1 MKQFLVGSLAFPARA
16 ILLAIAADRAW
27 RSRIADPGLRRT
39 PSCALIFSAAV
50 TGALLGFGDPALADC
65 AAVAT
70 DQTCTNSTFLTGLG
84 GVRGLQDNGTTLT
97 VTNTASGTIS
107 GSQTG
112 IVANNNANVT
122 NSGTISGVSDNGISA
137 DGTAAV
143 TNSGTIS
150 AGFNG
155 FNGINA
161 STANVTNSGTISGAF
176 NGINASTAN
185 VTNSGTISATSL
197 GVGTGIDAESAT
209 VINSGTISGAAF
221 GIAAG
226 SAKVTNSGTISGG
239 LAGINADTAT
249 VSNSG
254 TISATGAGSF
264 GIVAN
269 NIANVTNS
277 GTISASGTGG
287 IGIFVNHNATV
298 SNSGVI
304 SATGTASSGISAP
317 TANVTNS
324 GAISATGAGSF
335 GIDAITA
342 NVTNSGTISA
352 TGSNSIGIDAVIA
365 NVINSG
371 TISATGAG
379 SFGIFANA
387 PNVTNS
393 GTIKGET
400 GIIAFFGATL
410 INSGSIIGTGGTAI
424 DFHFSLSDS
433 LAFLPGSRIIGNIF
447 LGANDTVNIRS
458 GRDVAWL
465 LTFGA
470 NGFNGLVG
478 TGALVNVS
486 GGAPFVISGNQIA
499 TLDPTAFGLADRSLM
514 NVTGG
519 ISALV
524 QNRFGGMA
532 PVGSGAG
539 ISSFAPAAD
548 KATEAFASIPSLA
561 IAYAPETPAFK
572 APPFAGVGITTVW
585 TGAFGGIRHQSADGA
600 MLGATDSA
608 LGAALGVDRQVAPD
622 LKLGGFIGG
631 GAGRLAVDLNSQSV
645 TTDYIFGGAYGRF
658 DWASQFADFMLYGG
672 RTSSNSSRTVA
683 NNLAPNG
690 LETATARYDGFF
702 ISPDI
707 AYGWRLPVGSGYMLT
722 PTARLRY
729 VAGFF
734 DGFAETGSAQ
744 NLSVG
749 SRTIQDFE
757 QRFELDLTRT
767 MTVGA
772 SDTLKA
778 GLHVG
783 AIGLERVGD
792 TTVNTVL
799 LGQNLAFVTP
809 GKANAFGGLAGTS
822 FDFASHQHISVFG
835 ALEGIW
841 MNDRST
847 TVTAKAGLRGA
858 F

>member
-1 MKQFLVGSLAFPARA
+1 MPTSPIRA
-16 ILLAIAADRAW
+16 P
-27 RSRIADPGLRRT
+27 SRG
-39 PSCALIFSAAV
+39 
-50 TGALLGFGDPALADC
+50 
-65 AAVAT
+65 
-70 DQTCTNSTFLTGLG
+70 
-84 GVRGLQDNGTTLT
+84 
-97 VTNTASGTIS
+97 
-107 GSQTG
+107 
-112 IVANNNANVT
+112 
-122 NSGTISGVSDNGISA
+122 
-137 DGTAAV
+137 GTA
-143 TNSGTIS
+143 
-150 AGFNG
+150 
-155 FNGINA
+155 
-161 STANVTNSGTISGAF
+161 
-176 NGINASTAN
+176 
-185 VTNSGTISATSL
+185 L
-197 GVGTGIDAESAT
+197 
-209 VINSGTISGAAF
+209 
-221 GIAAG
+221 
-226 SAKVTNSGTISGG
+226 
-239 LAGINADTAT
+239 
-249 VSNSG
+249 
-254 TISATGAGSF
+254 
-264 GIVAN
+264 
-269 NIANVTNS
+269 
-277 GTISASGTGG
+277 
-287 IGIFVNHNATV
+287 FVE
-298 SNSGVI
+298 GQ
-304 SATGTASSGISAP
+304 G
-317 TANVTNS
+317 
-324 GAISATGAGSF
+324 
-335 GIDAITA
+335 
-342 NVTNSGTISA
+342 
-352 TGSNSIGIDAVIA
+352 
-365 NVINSG
+365 
-371 TISATGAG
+371 
-379 SFGIFANA
+379 
-387 PNVTNS
+387 
-393 GTIKGET
+393 
-400 GIIAFFGATL
+400 TL

-424 DFHFSLSDS
+424 DFSQSFSDS
-433 LAFLPGSRIIGNIF
+433 LTFLPGSRIVGAIL
-447 LGANDTVNIRS
+447 LGDGDTVNVQT
-458 GRDVAWL
+458 GRGISSM
-465 LTFGA
+465 LTFTPNGA
-470 NGFNGLVG
+470 FSLSAGG
-478 TGALVNVS
+478 TQ
-486 GGAPFVISGNQIA
+486 PFVISGNQIA
-499 TLDPTAFGLADRSLM
+499 TLDPTAFALADRSLM

-539 ISSFAPAAD
+539 VSSFAPAAAT
-548 KATEAFASIPSLA
+548 ATEAFNSIPSLA

-608 LGAALGVDRQVAPD
+608 IGAALGVDRQVAPD

-645 TTDYIFGGAYGRF
+645 ATDYIFGGAYGRF

-683 NNLAPNG
+683 NNLAPGG

-707 AYGWRLPVGSGYMLT
+707 AYGWRLPVGSRYTLT

-734 DGFAETGSAQ
+734 DGFGETGSAQ

-757 QRFELDLTRT
+757 QRFELDLSRT

-772 SDTLKA
+772 NDTLKA

>member
-1 MKQFLVGSLAFPARA
+1 MKQL
-16 ILLAIAADRAW
+16 
-27 RSRIADPGLRRT
+27 
-39 PSCALIFSAAV
+39 LIFSAAV
-50 TGALLGFGDPALADC
+50 AVTLLGFGDPALADC
-65 AAVAT
+65 AVEAA
-70 DQTCTNSTFLTGLG
+70 DQTCTNSTFLSGGQFGL
-84 GVRGLQDNGTTLT
+84 RDNGTTLT

-107 GSQTG
+107 GGFAG
-112 IVANNNANVT
+112 ISANINASVTNSGTIVGGSGNGVGADGNVAVT
-122 NSGTISGVSDNGISA
+122 NSGTISGGFSGIGTDGTAAVTNSGTISGGVNGIGA

-150 AGFNG
+150 
-155 FNGINA
+155 
-161 STANVTNSGTISGAF
+161 
-176 NGINASTAN
+176 
-185 VTNSGTISATSL
+185 
-197 GVGTGIDAESAT
+197 
-209 VINSGTISGAAF
+209 
-221 GIAAG
+221 
-226 SAKVTNSGTISGG
+226 GG
-239 LAGINADTAT
+239 LT
-249 VSNSG
+249 
-254 TISATGAGSF
+254 
-264 GIVAN
+264 
-269 NIANVTNS
+269 
-277 GTISASGTGG
+277 
-287 IGIFVNHNATV
+287 
-298 SNSGVI
+298 
-304 SATGTASSGISAP
+304 GISAP

-335 GIDAITA
+335 GIDANIA

-352 TGSNSIGIDAVIA
+352 TGSNSIGIVAVIA

-379 SFGIFANA
+379 SFGISADA
-387 PNVTNS
+387 ANVTNS

-400 GIIAFFGATL
+400 GIIAFSGATL

-424 DFHFSLSDS
+424 DFSNSGSDS
-433 LAFLPGSRIIGNIF
+433 LTFLPGSRIVGNIL
-447 LGANDTVNIRS
+447 LGANDTVNIRT

-470 NGFNGLVG
+470 NGSSGLVG
-478 TGALVNVS
+478 TGASVNVS
-486 GGAPFVISGNQIA
+486 GGAPFVISGNQVA

-519 ISALV
+519 ISSLV
-524 QNRFGGMA
+524 AARFGGMA
-532 PVGSGAG
+532 PVGSSAG

-548 KATEAFASIPSLA
+548 KATEAFNSIPSLA

-572 APPFAGVGITTVW
+572 APPFAGAGITTVW
-585 TGAFGGIRHQSADGA
+585 TGAFGGVRHQSADGA

-608 LGAALGVDRQVAPD
+608 FGAALGVDRQVAPD
-622 LKLGGFIGG
+622 LKLGGFVGG

-645 TTDYIFGGAYGRF
+645 DTGYIFGGAYGRF

>member
-1 MKQFLVGSLAFPARA
+1 M
-16 ILLAIAADRAW
+16 
-27 RSRIADPGLRRT
+27 
-39 PSCALIFSAAV
+39 
-50 TGALLGFGDPALADC
+50 LGFGDPALADC

-70 DQTCTNSTFLTGLG
+70 DQTCTNSIFLSGGQLGL
-84 GVRGLQDNGTTLT
+84 LDNGTTLT

-107 GSQTG
+107 GSQDG
-112 IVANNNANVT
+112 IDANNNANVT
-122 NSGTISGVSDNGISA
+122 NSGTISGGNGGDGIFVDS
-137 DGTAAV
+137 GTAIV

-150 AGFNG
+150 ATGVGSF
-155 FNGINA
+155 GIDA
-161 STANVTNSGTISGAF
+161 VTANVTNSGTISVTGT
-176 NGINASTAN
+176 NSVGINANIAN
-185 VTNSGTISATSL
+185 INNSGTISA
-197 GVGTGIDAESAT
+197 
-209 VINSGTISGAAF
+209 SGSGSI
-221 GIAAG
+221 GIAA
-226 SAKVTNSGTISGG
+226 N
-239 LAGINADTAT
+239 NAT

-254 TISATGAGSF
+254 TISGGF
-264 GIVAN
+264 RGIV
-269 NIANVTNS
+269 
-277 GTISASGTGG
+277 
-287 IGIFVNHNATV
+287 
-298 SNSGVI
+298 
-304 SATGTASSGISAP
+304 
-317 TANVTNS
+317 
-324 GAISATGAGSF
+324 
-335 GIDAITA
+335 AITA

-352 TGSNSIGIDAVIA
+352 TGFGIIADTA

-379 SFGIFANA
+379 SFGIVGDAA
-387 PNVTNS
+387 NVTNS
-393 GTIKGET
+393 GTIKGVV
-400 GIIAFFGATL
+400 GIFADIGATL

-424 DFHFSLSDS
+424 DFSNSGSDS

-539 ISSFAPAAD
+539 ISSFAPAAT
-548 KATEAFASIPSLA
+548 ATEAFNGIPSLA

-572 APPFAGVGITTVW
+572 APPFAGAGITTVW
-585 TGAFGGIRHQSADGA
+585 TGAFGGVRHQSADGA

-608 LGAALGVDRQVAPD
+608 FGGALGVDRQVAPD

-683 NNLAPNG
+683 NNLAAGG
-690 LETATARYDGFF
+690 LETATSRYDGFF

-707 AYGWRLPVGSGYMLT
+707 AYGWRLPVGSGYVLT

-757 QRFELDLTRT
+757 QRFELDLSRT

-778 GLHVG
+778 GLHAG

-809 GKANAFGGLAGTS
+809 GKAGAFGGLAGTS

>member
-1 MKQFLVGSLAFPARA
+1 MKQL
-16 ILLAIAADRAW
+16 
-27 RSRIADPGLRRT
+27 
-39 PSCALIFSAAV
+39 LIFSAAV

-65 AAVAT
+65 AVDAA
-70 DQTCTNSTFLTGLG
+70 DQTCTNSTFLSGGQFGL
-84 GVRGLQDNGTTLT
+84 LDNGTSLT

-107 GSQTG
+107 GSQDG
-112 IVANNNANVT
+112 IDANNNANVT
-122 NSGTISGVSDNGISA
+122 NSGTISGGNGDGIFVDNG
-137 DGTAAV
+137 TAIV

-150 AGFNG
+150 ATGVGSF
-155 FNGINA
+155 GIDAVTANVTNSGTILA
-161 STANVTNSGTISGAF
+161 SGLGSRGIDVGTANVTNSGTISVTGT
-176 NGINASTAN
+176 NSVGINANIAN
-185 VTNSGTISATSL
+185 IN
-197 GVGTGIDAESAT
+197 
-209 VINSGTISGAAF
+209 NSGTISG
-221 GIAAG
+221 
-226 SAKVTNSGTISGG
+226 
-239 LAGINADTAT
+239 
-249 VSNSG
+249 
-254 TISATGAGSF
+254 SF
-264 GIVAN
+264 GVE
-269 NIANVTNS
+269 
-277 GTISASGTGG
+277 
-287 IGIFVNHNATV
+287 
-298 SNSGVI
+298 
-304 SATGTASSGISAP
+304 
-317 TANVTNS
+317 
-324 GAISATGAGSF
+324 
-335 GIDAITA
+335 AITA

-352 TGSNSIGIDAVIA
+352 TGSNSIGILADTA

-379 SFGIFANA
+379 SFGIVGDAA
-387 PNVTNS
+387 NVTNS
-393 GTIKGET
+393 GTIKAET
-400 GIIAFFGATL
+400 GISADIGATL

-424 DFHFSLSDS
+424 DFHFSGSDS
-433 LAFLPGSRIIGNIF
+433 LTFLPGSRIVGNIL
-447 LGANDTVNIRS
+447 LGGNDTVNIRT

-470 NGFNGLVG
+470 NGFSGLVG

-486 GGAPFVISGNQIA
+486 GGAPFVISGNQVA

-532 PVGSGAG
+532 PVGSSAG
-539 ISSFAPAAD
+539 ISSFAPAAAT
-548 KATEAFASIPSLA
+548 ATEAFNSIPSLA
-561 IAYAPETPAFK
+561 IAYAPETPAYK
-572 APPFAGVGITTVW
+572 APPFAGAGITTVW

-631 GAGRLAVDLNSQSV
+631 GAGRLSVDLNSQSV
-645 TTDYIFGGAYGRF
+645 ATDYIFGGAYGRF

-683 NNLAPNG
+683 NNLAPGG

-707 AYGWRLPVGSGYMLT
+707 AYGWRLPVGSRYTLT

-734 DGFAETGSAQ
+734 DGFGETGSAQ

-757 QRFELDLTRT
+757 QRFELDLSRT

-772 SDTLKA
+772 NDTLKA

-783 AIGLERVGD
+783 AIGLEPVGD

>member
-1 MKQFLVGSLAFPARA
+1 
-16 ILLAIAADRAW
+16 
-27 RSRIADPGLRRT
+27 
-39 PSCALIFSAAV
+39 
-50 TGALLGFGDPALADC
+50 LLGG
-65 AAVAT
+65 
-70 DQTCTNSTFLTGLG
+70 
-84 GVRGLQDNGTTLT
+84 
-97 VTNTASGTIS
+97 
-107 GSQTG
+107 
-112 IVANNNANVT
+112 
-122 NSGTISGVSDNGISA
+122 
-137 DGTAAV
+137 
-143 TNSGTIS
+143 
-150 AGFNG
+150 
-155 FNGINA
+155 
-161 STANVTNSGTISGAF
+161 
-176 NGINASTAN
+176 
-185 VTNSGTISATSL
+185 
-197 GVGTGIDAESAT
+197 
-209 VINSGTISGAAF
+209 
-221 GIAAG
+221 
-226 SAKVTNSGTISGG
+226 
-239 LAGINADTAT
+239 
-249 VSNSG
+249 
-254 TISATGAGSF
+254 
-264 GIVAN
+264 
-269 NIANVTNS
+269 
-277 GTISASGTGG
+277 
-287 IGIFVNHNATV
+287 
-298 SNSGVI
+298 
-304 SATGTASSGISAP
+304 
-317 TANVTNS
+317 
-324 GAISATGAGSF
+324 
-335 GIDAITA
+335 
-342 NVTNSGTISA
+342 
-352 TGSNSIGIDAVIA
+352 
-365 NVINSG
+365 
-371 TISATGAG
+371 
-379 SFGIFANA
+379 
-387 PNVTNS
+387 
-393 GTIKGET
+393 
-400 GIIAFFGATL
+400 
-410 INSGSIIGTGGTAI
+410 
-424 DFHFSLSDS
+424 
-433 LAFLPGSRIIGNIF
+433 
-447 LGANDTVNIRS
+447 NDTVNIRT

-470 NGFNGLVG
+470 NGFSGLVG

-486 GGAPFVISGNQIA
+486 GGAPFVISGNQVA

-532 PVGSGAG
+532 PVGSSAG
-539 ISSFAPAAD
+539 ISSFAPAAAT
-548 KATEAFASIPSLA
+548 ATEAFNSIPSLA
-561 IAYAPETPAFK
+561 IAYAPETPAYK
-572 APPFAGVGITTVW
+572 APPFAGAGITTVW

-631 GAGRLAVDLNSQSV
+631 GAGRLSVDLNSQSV
-645 TTDYIFGGAYGRF
+645 ATDYIFGGAYGRF

-683 NNLAPNG
+683 NNLAPGG

-707 AYGWRLPVGSGYMLT
+707 AYGWRLPVGSRYTLT

-734 DGFAETGSAQ
+734 DGFGETGSAQ

-757 QRFELDLTRT
+757 QRFELDLSRT

-772 SDTLKA
+772 NDTLKA

-783 AIGLERVGD
+783 AIGLEPVGD

>member
-1 MKQFLVGSLAFPARA
+1 M
-16 ILLAIAADRAW
+16 
-27 RSRIADPGLRRT
+27 
-39 PSCALIFSAAV
+39 
-50 TGALLGFGDPALADC
+50 
-65 AAVAT
+65 
-70 DQTCTNSTFLTGLG
+70 
-84 GVRGLQDNGTTLT
+84 
-97 VTNTASGTIS
+97 
-107 GSQTG
+107 
-112 IVANNNANVT
+112 
-122 NSGTISGVSDNGISA
+122 
-137 DGTAAV
+137 
-143 TNSGTIS
+143 
-150 AGFNG
+150 
-155 FNGINA
+155 
-161 STANVTNSGTISGAF
+161 
-176 NGINASTAN
+176 
-185 VTNSGTISATSL
+185 
-197 GVGTGIDAESAT
+197 
-209 VINSGTISGAAF
+209 
-221 GIAAG
+221 
-226 SAKVTNSGTISGG
+226 
-239 LAGINADTAT
+239 
-249 VSNSG
+249 
-254 TISATGAGSF
+254 
-264 GIVAN
+264 
-269 NIANVTNS
+269 
-277 GTISASGTGG
+277 
-287 IGIFVNHNATV
+287 
-298 SNSGVI
+298 
-304 SATGTASSGISAP
+304 
-317 TANVTNS
+317 
-324 GAISATGAGSF
+324 
-335 GIDAITA
+335 
-342 NVTNSGTISA
+342 
-352 TGSNSIGIDAVIA
+352 
-365 NVINSG
+365 
-371 TISATGAG
+371 
-379 SFGIFANA
+379 
-387 PNVTNS
+387 
-393 GTIKGET
+393 
-400 GIIAFFGATL
+400 
-410 INSGSIIGTGGTAI
+410 
-424 DFHFSLSDS
+424 
-433 LAFLPGSRIIGNIF
+433 
-447 LGANDTVNIRS
+447 
-458 GRDVAWL
+458 
-465 LTFGA
+465 
-470 NGFNGLVG
+470 GLVG

-539 ISSFAPAAD
+539 ISSFAPAAT
-548 KATEAFASIPSLA
+548 ATEAFNGIPSLA

-572 APPFAGVGITTVW
+572 APPFAGAGITTVW
-585 TGAFGGIRHQSADGA
+585 TGAFGGVRHQSADGA

-608 LGAALGVDRQVAPD
+608 FGGALGVDRQVAPD

-683 NNLAPNG
+683 NNLAAGG

-707 AYGWRLPVGSGYMLT
+707 AYGWRLPVGSGYVLT

-772 SDTLKA
+772 NDTLKA

>member
-1 MKQFLVGSLAFPARA
+1 MKQSLVGSLVLVGSPAFPARA
-16 ILLAIAADRAW
+16 ILLAIAANKAW
-27 RSRIADPGLRRT
+27 RSMVAGHGLRAA
-39 PSCALIFSAAV
+39 PSCALIFA
-50 TGALLGFGDPALADC
+50 
-65 AAVAT
+65 AAVAVALLAPGDAALAQCSPTGT
-70 DQTCTNSTFLTGLG
+70 DQTCTNSTFLSGGADGL
-84 GVRGLQDNGTTLT
+84 LDNGTKLT

-107 GSQTG
+107 AS
-112 IVANNNANVT
+112 
-122 NSGTISGVSDNGISA
+122 SRGV
-137 DGTAAV
+137 
-143 TNSGTIS
+143 
-150 AGFNG
+150 
-155 FNGINA
+155 
-161 STANVTNSGTISGAF
+161 
-176 NGINASTAN
+176 
-185 VTNSGTISATSL
+185 
-197 GVGTGIDAESAT
+197 
-209 VINSGTISGAAF
+209 
-221 GIAAG
+221 
-226 SAKVTNSGTISGG
+226 
-239 LAGINADTAT
+239 
-249 VSNSG
+249 
-254 TISATGAGSF
+254 
-264 GIVAN
+264 VAN

-277 GTISASGTGG
+277 GTISATGAGTRG
-287 IGIFVNHNATV
+287 IQAT
-298 SNSGVI
+298 
-304 SATGTASSGISAP
+304 

-324 GAISATGAGSF
+324 GTISGGQVGIFAGTANVTNSGTVSGSTFAGISASTATITNSGTISAGGDSISVSTATITNSGTISGSTRGISANIANVTNSGTISGGFEGISAEIATVTNSGTISATGPGSFGINAATANVINSGIISATGAGSF
-335 GIDAITA
+335 GIEADAA
-342 NVTNSGTISA
+342 
-352 TGSNSIGIDAVIA
+352 A

-371 TISATGAG
+371 TT
-379 SFGIFANA
+379 
-387 PNVTNS
+387 
-393 GTIKGET
+393 KGET
-400 GIIAFFGATL
+400 GIFADAGASL

-424 DFHFSLSDS
+424 DFSHSSSESLT
-433 LAFLPGSRIIGNIF
+433 FLPGSRIVGGIL

-470 NGFNGLVG
+470 NGSSGLVG
-478 TGALVNVS
+478 TGASVNVS

-499 TLDPTAFGLADRSLM
+499 TLDPTAFGLADRALM

-532 PVGSGAG
+532 PVGSSAG

-548 KATEAFASIPSLA
+548 KATEAFAGIPSLA

-585 TGAFGGIRHQSADGA
+585 TGAFGGVRHQSADGA
-600 MLGATDSA
+600 MLAATDSA
-608 LGAALGVDRQVAPD
+608 FGGALGVDRQVAPD

-645 TTDYIFGGAYGRF
+645 DTGYIFGGAYGRF

-672 RTSSNSSRTVA
+672 HASSNSRRTVA

-702 ISPDI
+702 ISPDM
-707 AYGWRLPVGSGYMLT
+707 AYGWRLPVGNGYTLT

-734 DGFAETGSAQ
+734 DGFAEAGSAQ

-757 QRFELDLTRT
+757 QRFELDLTKT
-767 MTVGA
+767 MSVGVN
-772 SDTLKA
+772 DTLKA
-778 GLHVG
+778 GLHAG

-809 GKANAFGGLAGTS
+809 GRANAFGGLAGAS
-822 FDFASHQHISVFG
+822 FDFANHAHISVFG